1 MESKR
6 IRETFFEF
14 FRGKEHLIFP
24 SAPMV
29 IKDDPSLMFTNAG
42 MNQFKEFFLG
52 HKETKNKRIADT
64 QKCLRVSGK
73 HNDLEE
79 VGHDTYHHTMF
90 EMLGNWSFGDYFK
103 KEAIEWAFELLV
115 DVYGLEKQRLYF
127 TYFGGDEAEGLQADS
142 EAQELW
148 RNFADEKHILA
159 GSKKDNFWEMGES
172 GPCGPCSEIHIDL
185 RSEEE
190 RANIS
195 GRELVNKDHPL
206 VVEIWNLVFIQYN
219 RLASGKLEELP
230 QKHVDTG
237 MGFERL
243 CMALQGKKS
252 NYDTD
257 VFMPLIHEIER
268 ITNKQYGINK
278 ETDIAIRVVADHLR
292 AVSVAIAEGQIPSNV
307 KAGYVIRRILRRAV
321 RYAYT
326 FLDQKEAFIYKLV
339 PVFFSQVKEVFPEM
353 IKQEEMVMKVM
364 EEEESSFLRTLVQGI
379 QKFETHIKT
388 LETNQIEGSFAF
400 ELFDTYGFPI
410 DLTQLLAREQ
420 NLIVDMAG
428 FQREL
433 EEQKNRSRKA
443 TAVETDDWKVL
454 YDDDIE
460 EFIGY
465 DSLQTQI
472 KIVKYRKV
480 SSKNKS
486 SYQLVFN
493 MTPFYPESGGQMGD
507 TGYIEANGQKYFIQD
522 TKKENNIIV
531 HFTEELPQDPNAIFT
546 AVVNEDKRK
555 ATAANH
561 SATHLLHHALRKL
574 LGEHIEQKGSMVAAD
589 RLRFDFSHFQKL
601 TEEEIQ
607 QIEKEVNTLIA
618 INISLDEKRNIPL
631 SEAQKMGAI
640 ALFGEKY
647 GDLVRTV
654 RFGDSVELCGGTH
667 VSSTGEIRLFKIISE
682 GGIAAGIRRIEAIT
696 SDEAIR
702 YFYAQEQKIKQIQSM
717 FKSTKDVVKAVEQLQ
732 QQHADLQKDLQGLQQ
747 KILSASKEEIKRKL
761 QEKNGIP
768 FIAEKVEMDAAAMKD
783 LAFSLNREL
792 ESVLVF
798 LITENKGKVNLLLS
812 VSEDLIKDKKLHA
825 GNLIRE
831 IAKEVNGGGGG
842 QPHFASAGGS
852 NPAGINNAIEK
863 LKELL

>member
-433 EEQKNRSRKA
+433 QEQKTRSRKA

-531 HFTEELPQDPNAIFT
+531 HFTEELPQNPNAIFT
-546 AVVNEDKRK
+546 AVVNENKRK

-561 SATHLLHHALRKL
+561 SATHLLHYALRKF

>member
-6 IRETFFEF
+6 IRETFFDF
-14 FRGKEHLIFP
+14 FRGKEHRIFP

-257 VFMPLIHEIER
+257 VFMPLIREIER

-433 EEQKNRSRKA
+433 QEQKTRSRKA

-507 TGYIEANGQKYFIQD
+507 TGYIEANGQKYYIQD

-546 AVVNEDKRK
+546 AVVNENKRK

-561 SATHLLHHALRKL
+561 SATHLLHYALRKY

-732 QQHADLQKDLQGLQQ
+732 QQNADLQKDLQGLQQ
-747 KILSASKEEIKRKL
+747 KILSASKEEIKSKL
-761 QEKNGIP
+761 QEKNGVP
-768 FIAEKVEMDAAAMKD
+768 FIAEKLDMDAAAIKD

-798 LITENKGKVNLLLS
+798 LIAENKGKVNLLIS
-812 VSEDLIKDKKLHA
+812 VSEDLIKDKNLHA

>member
-6 IRETFFEF
+6 IRETFFDF
-14 FRGKEHLIFP
+14 FRGKGHSIFP

-230 QKHVDTG
+230 QKHIDTG

-243 CMALQGKKS
+243 CMALQGKES

-321 RYAYT
+321 RYTYT

-433 EEQKNRSRKA
+433 QEQKNRSRKA

-507 TGYIEANGQKYFIQD
+507 TGYIESNGKKYYIHD

-546 AVVNEDKRK
+546 AVVNENQRK

-561 SATHLLHHALRKL
+561 SATHLLHYALRKY

-607 QIEKEVNTLIA
+607 KIEHEVNALIA

-717 FKSTKDVVKAVEQLQ
+717 FKSVKDVVKAVEQLQ
-732 QQHADLQKDLQGLQQ
+732 QQNIELQKDVQGLQQ
-747 KILSASKEEIKRKL
+747 KMVASYKEEIKAKL
-761 QEKNGIP
+761 QQKNGIP

-783 LAFSLNREL
+783 LAFSLNRDMK
-792 ESVLVF
+792 SVLIF
-798 LITENKGKVNLLLS
+798 LLAENKGKVNLLIS
-812 VSEDLIKDKKLHA
+812 VSEDLIKNKNLHA

-831 IAKEVNGGGGG
+831 LAKEVNGGGGG

-852 NPAGINNAIEK
+852 NPAGINKAIDK